1 MMGHIS
7 GAHLN
12 PVVSLVFIALKK
24 ISPIRGF
31 MVRTIPPYRLLWHE
45 DCQLYAYDCDNNECH

>member
-31 MVRTIPPYRLLWHE
+31 MVRTLWHE